1 VAPVFR
7 PAIRSSFYRKFDDNA
22 IDISKQ
28 PAMFKKYY
36 CVSFLIFSISL
47 LVTRCGF
54 AQSKMLAKGDAAP
67 AFTAQASL
75 AGSEFDFSL
84 KNALAKG
91 PVVVYFYPSAYTG
104 GCDLEAHTFAELKD
118 KFTTAGATIIGV
130 SADDIQRL
138 NSFSADS
145 NYCAGKFPVASD
157 PRGEIAAKYGLTFAP
172 PRLGIKDVRGVELTH
187 GFIPRT
193 TFVIDK
199 KGKIVAVFSSSADH
213 ISPAEHVE
221 KALAIVK
228 AL

>member
-1 VAPVFR
+1 MSR
-7 PAIRSSFYRKFDDNA
+7 
-22 IDISKQ
+22 
-28 PAMFKKYY
+28 KYY
-36 CVSFLIFSISL
+36 RLSFLIFALSL
-47 LVTRCGF
+47 FMGRSVL
-54 AQSKMLAKGDAAP
+54 AQSKTLSKGDAAP
-67 AFTAQASL
+67 VFTAPASL
-75 AGSEFDFSL
+75 AGSAFDFSL
-84 KNALAKG
+84 KSALAKG

-118 KFTTAGATIIGV
+118 KFTAAGATIIGV

-138 NSFSADS
+138 NAFSSDP

-157 PRGEIAAKYGLTFAP
+157 PDGKIAATYGLGFTP
-172 PRLGIKDVRGVELTH
+172 PRAGIKDVRGVALTH

-199 KGKIVAVFSSSADH
+199 DGKIVAVFSSETDH
-213 ISPAEHVE
+213 ISPADHVE

>member
-1 VAPVFR
+1 
-7 PAIRSSFYRKFDDNA
+7 
-22 IDISKQ
+22 
-28 PAMFKKYY
+28 MFKKYY
-36 CVSFLIFSISL
+36 CLSFLFFSFSL
-47 LVTRCGF
+47 LLSRSGF
-54 AQSKMLAKGDAAP
+54 AQSKMLSKGDAAP
-67 AFTAQASL
+67 VFTAQASL

-84 KNALAKG
+84 KAALAKG

-118 KFTTAGATIIGV
+118 KFTAAGATIIGV

-138 NSFSADS
+138 NAFSSDS

-157 PRGEIAAKYGLTFAP
+157 PGGKIAATYGLIVAS
-172 PRLGIKDVRGVELTH
+172 PRAGMKDVRGQELTH

-199 KGKIVAVFSSSADH
+199 EGKIIAVFSSSADH

-221 KALAIVK
+221 KALAMVK